1 MVNLRS
7 YIALGLILTGAAYS
21 ADFFSPFIGPTE
33 YRGQLRFAYVEGENP
48 ITSVTFQV
56 DPGIA
61 GSLLILEVPAG
72 WSHTFTG
79 GTLELSGGSLSPG
92 ESLAVPVSLSS
103 YVEPDEYPISSTG
116 VTSGGETVQ
125 AAGSLVVTMMVVLRI
140 LGAISS
146 VKTTASLGT
155 VGLVFVDIILKRFRR
170 RVDSGKPSE
179 GRLSPDSVL
188 TREQLDALAEE
199 LEKGTVKLP
208 PGEGE
213 IKVSEGVGLTSAG
226 HLLTGD
232 EKHVVSIPD
241 TGGKA
246 LVEPK
251 KGESFSDA
259 AGLEVETPDV
269 DYREGSEA
277 SHPRKMSGI
286 PKHGNVEL
294 KRGILGDADVT
305 PKVESDPVPRVEAEP
320 EGEGILERIIN
331 FFRNLF

>member
-7 YIALGLILTGAAYS
+7 YIAFGLILTGAAYS

-33 YRGQLRFAYVEGENP
+33 YRGQLGFAYVEGESP
-48 ITSVTFQV
+48 ITSITFQV
-56 DPGIA
+56 DPRIA
-61 GSLLILEVPAG
+61 GRLLILEVPAG

-125 AAGSLVVTMMVVLRI
+125 AAGSLVVTMMVILRT

-155 VGLVFVDIILKRFRR
+155 VGLVFVDIILKRFRG
-170 RVDSGKPSE
+170 RVDSEKPSE
-179 GRLSPDSVL
+179 GRLSPDPVL
-188 TREQLDALAEE
+188 TQEQLDALAEE

-208 PGEGE
+208 TGEGR
-213 IKVSEGVGLTSAG
+213 INLSEGVGLTTAG
-226 HLLTGD
+226 HLITGD
-232 EKHVVSIPD
+232 EKHYRPIPD

-251 KGESFSDA
+251 KGEGFSDA
-259 AGLEVETPDV
+259 AGLEMETPDV

-294 KRGILGDADVT
+294 KRGIMGDADVT
-305 PKVESDPVPRVEAEP
+305 PKVEAEP
-320 EGEGILERIIN
+320 EGEGVLERIVN

>member
-21 ADFFSPFIGPTE
+21 ADFFSLFIGPTE
-33 YRGQLRFAYVEGENP
+33 YRGQLGFAYVEGENP
-48 ITSVTFQV
+48 ITIITFQV
-56 DPGIA
+56 DPRIA

-92 ESLAVPVSLSS
+92 ESLEVPVSLSS

-125 AAGSLVVTMMVVLRI
+125 AAGSLVVTMMVILRT

-155 VGLVFVDIILKRFRR
+155 VGLVFVDIILKRFRG
-170 RVDSGKPSE
+170 RVDSGEPSE

-199 LEKGTVKLP
+199 LDKGTVKLP
-208 PGEGE
+208 PREGG
-213 IKVSEGVGLTSAG
+213 IKLSEGVGLTTAG
-226 HLLTGD
+226 HLITGD
-232 EKHVVSIPD
+232 EKHVVPIPD

-246 LVEPK
+246 PVEPK
-251 KGESFSDA
+251 KGESFSDV
-259 AGLEVETPDV
+259 AGLEMETPDV

-305 PKVESDPVPRVEAEP
+305 PKVEAEP
-320 EGEGILERIIN
+320 EGEGILERIVN
-331 FFRNLF
+331 FFRSLF

>member
-33 YRGQLRFAYVEGENP
+33 FRGQLGFAYVEGENP
-48 ITSVTFQV
+48 ITGITFQV
-56 DPGIA
+56 DPRIA

-116 VTSGGETVQ
+116 VTSGGKTVQ
-125 AAGSLVVTMMVVLRI
+125 AAGSLVVTVMVILRT

-155 VGLVFVDIILKRFRR
+155 VGLVFVDIILKRFRG
-170 RVDSGKPSE
+170 RVDPEKPSE

-199 LEKGTVKLP
+199 LEEGTVKLP
-208 PGEGE
+208 PGERG
-213 IKVSEGVGLTSAG
+213 IKVSEGAGLTTAG
-226 HLLTGD
+226 HLITGD
-232 EKHVVSIPD
+232 EKHYRPIPD

-246 LVEPK
+246 PVEPK
-251 KGESFSDA
+251 KGESFSDV
-259 AGLEVETPDV
+259 AGLELETPDV

-305 PKVESDPVPRVEAEP
+305 LKVEAEP
-320 EGEGILERIIN
+320 EGEGILERIVN
-331 FFRNLF
+331 FFRSLL